1 MLSTDSTAEVLHHC
15 HLKVTSYKFG
25 WHHASLSRDLGD
37 LEVLEDEGHQLEAV
51 VILEVEHLGLVV
63 VELLVLTGS

>member
-1 MLSTDSTAEVLHHC
+1 MLHHC
-15 HLKVTSYKFG
+15 HLKVYKFG

-37 LEVLEDEGHQLEAV
+37 LEVLDEGHQLEAV